1 MNTQVPP
8 KVLVVDDDLDF
19 ILSTKVYLKFKYTVL
34 GAASVAEAIKIV
46 SETDVDAIL
55 LDIDLKNENGL
66 DGIRK
71 IHKAHPWVNI
81 VMLSASRNVSD
92 VVRAIREGAIDY
104 LTKPIDINALV
115 PVMEKAIMLRKKN
128 DVTDAM
134 RREPASNN
142 AKIIFRSVC
151 MQKLMDDCVLVKGHN
166 ANVLIVGETGT
177 GKELI
182 ARQLHENENDP
193 TRPFIAV
200 NCAAIPEH
208 LLESELFGHESGAFT
223 GALRRRIG
231 KFELADDGDI
241 FLDEIGSL
249 KGDMQVK
256 LLRVIQEREFFRLGS
271 NTPIKI
277 NFRVI
282 AATNRPLEELVDEGA
297 FRLDLYHRL
306 KIIQLDITP
315 LKQRIEDIPILV
327 EHFLKLHSPAGA
339 TRITESAMM
348 RLMEYPWP
356 GNVRELSNVIQSLV
370 IMGGQKMID
379 ENIFPQW
386 ILNGSTVRAASSKT
400 QKDIDKNSRTVMPLS
415 QYLKSAERRYI
426 QRVLEQNS
434 NDKTKT
440 SKELSIG
447 RTTLYLKMKELG
459 IR

>member
-1 MNTQVPP
+1 MNTQALP
-8 KVLVVDDDLDF
+8 KILLVDDDLNF
-19 ILSTKVYLKFKYTVL
+19 ILATKVHLKFKYAVL
-34 GAASVAEAIKIV
+34 GAVSVAEAIKII
-46 SETDVDAIL
+46 SKTDVDAIL
-55 LDIDLKNENGL
+55 LDIGLKNENGL

-71 IHKAHPWVNI
+71 IHKAHPWANI
-81 VMLSASRNVSD
+81 IILSASRNVSD

-115 PVMEKAIMLRKKN
+115 PVMEKTIMLRRKS
-128 DVTDAM
+128 DITDAM
-134 RREPASNN
+134 RREPLSGN
-142 AKIIFRSVC
+142 AKIIFRAEC
-151 MQKLMDDCVLVKGHN
+151 MQKLLDDCALVKGHN

-182 ARQLHENENDP
+182 ARQLHKNENDP
-193 TRPFIAV
+193 SRPFIAV

-231 KFELADDGDI
+231 KFELADGGDI

-271 NTPIKI
+271 NMPIKI

-386 ILNGSTVRAASSKT
+386 ILNGSTARAASSKT

-459 IR
+459 I